1 MRKLFTLKI
10 KGIVRLVLAC
20 SLFLLSIGG
29 FAGSALAQSINTIQ
43 DLTFGEAVLTDNS
56 SQREILLSEDGSFTN
71 DPEYLFVTTPEPG
84 IYQVVGQTPSRT
96 ITSVTVTVNT
106 QPSGGGRQFIIDN
119 FDVDHPPSTDPAGE
133 ATIRVGAR
141 FRSTGDGT
149 TYPVQTTFNGNLQIT
164 VNYL

>member
-1 MRKLFTLKI
+1 MQIFLTAKT
-10 KGIVRLVLAC
+10 KGIVRLIFAHCLYF
-20 SLFLLSIGG
+20 LFIVG
-29 FAGSALAQSINTIQ
+29 FVGPAAAQSINTVQ
-43 DLTFGEAVLTDNS
+43 DLSFGEAVLTNNMAP
-56 SQREILLSEDGSFTN
+56 REIILSEDGSFSN

-84 IYQVVGQTPSRT
+84 IYRVVGQTPLRT
-96 ITSVTVTVNT
+96 ITSVTVVVNT

-119 FDVDHPPSTDPAGE
+119 FDVDHPSSTDVAGE

-149 TYPVQTTFNGNLQIT
+149 TYPVQTTFNGDLQIT